1 MGDRTRLGRDLRA
14 MLTGRD
20 EPRLAGVEL
29 VRIAILALVLLMAG
43 ARLGFAVLSP
53 MHIAAAIV
61 LAVVLYRA
69 GTCLWQQ
76 RLARRRL
83 R

>member
-1 MGDRTRLGRDLRA
+1 MGKRTRPGRDLRA

-20 EPRLAGVEL
+20 ELRLAGVDL

-53 MHIAAAIV
+53 LHIVTAIV
-61 LAVVLYRA
+61 LAFVLYRA
-69 GTCLWQQ
+69 GTYLW
-76 RLARRRL
+76 RRAKRSGI
-83 R
+83 

>member
-1 MGDRTRLGRDLRA
+1 MGTRTRPGRDLRA

-53 MHIAAAIV
+53 LHIAAAIV
-61 LAVVLYRA
+61 LAFVLYRA
-69 GTCLWQQ
+69 GTYLW
-76 RLARRRL
+76 RRASRDGV
-83 R
+83 